1 MDILSP
7 LMEIQLNRFLEFGI
21 LFGAF
26 LFGIYMTWKRFTKKS
41 SLLKKTRKEEK
52 SFMDVDKRNMKI
64 YEKLMYLRIKSD
76 ASRVRICLFHNG
88 GNFLCGD
95 PIKKFTCT
103 HEMTSS
109 SVSNESQRFQ
119 NAIASVFIEK
129 INIVKENS
137 PKIRSLNELTL
148 DESKTKYLYKATHV
162 RRFSILPLKQND
174 LVIGFIEIEWNQEEP
189 KMILEGTFESFF
201 TMVKS
206 QIELEMMKRR
216 R

>member
-1 MDILSP
+1 MDSFP
-7 LMEIQLNRFLEFGI
+7 TLESIDYMQYVEKGMIAGI
-21 LFGAF
+21 F
-26 LFGIYMTWKRFTKKS
+26 LFGIYLAWKKMMEKTFVRRKK
-41 SLLKKTRKEEK
+41 KREEK
-52 SFMDVDKRNMKI
+52 IFMDVEQRNMRI

-119 NAIASVFIEK
+119 SAMASVFIEK
-129 INIVKENS
+129 INMVKENS
-137 PKIRSLNELTL
+137 ARIRSLAELTL

-162 RRFSILPLKQND
+162 KRFSILPLKQSD
-174 LVIGFIEIEWNQEEP
+174 LVIGFIEVEWNQEEP
-189 KMILEGTFESFF
+189 RMTLEGTFESFF
-201 TMVKS
+201 AMVKS
-206 QIELEMMKRR
+206 QIELEMMKRS
-216 R
+216 